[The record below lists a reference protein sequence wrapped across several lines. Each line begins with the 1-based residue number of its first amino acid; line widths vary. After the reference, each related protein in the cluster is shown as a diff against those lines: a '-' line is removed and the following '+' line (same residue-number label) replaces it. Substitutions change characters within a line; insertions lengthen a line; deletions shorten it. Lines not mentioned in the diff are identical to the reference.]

1 MIKISVITV
10 VKNRVS
16 TIDQA
21 IMSVLVQNYKNYEL
35 IVIDGNS
42 TDGTIRRLQ
51 NYKKAIKVLISENDK
66 GIYHAMNKG
75 LKYVSGDV
83 VCFLNSDDFYGNNNV
98 FSDVANMFEEKKCD
112 IVYGDIVYVTKQ
124 KPHKVIR
131 YWTNLLVSKKSFFIG
146 HHPPH
151 PAFFAKKKL
160 YDNFGDFNAEI
171 IAADFDLM
179 IRLFNNSEYN
189 CYLKKICVVMR
200 LGGVSN
206 TSLKYIISQNY
217 QLIKTLKDYNKRYS
231 ILLFLLLKPLLRFY
245 QFFNAIVNKKLI
257 SKQLQ

>member
-151 PAFFAKKKL
+151 PAFFCKKK
-160 YDNFGDFNAEI
+160 A
-171 IAADFDLM
+171 
-179 IRLFNNSEYN
+179 
-189 CYLKKICVVMR
+189 V
-200 LGGVSN
+200 
-206 TSLKYIISQNY
+206 
-217 QLIKTLKDYNKRYS
+217 
-231 ILLFLLLKPLLRFY
+231 
-245 QFFNAIVNKKLI
+245 
-257 SKQLQ
+257 